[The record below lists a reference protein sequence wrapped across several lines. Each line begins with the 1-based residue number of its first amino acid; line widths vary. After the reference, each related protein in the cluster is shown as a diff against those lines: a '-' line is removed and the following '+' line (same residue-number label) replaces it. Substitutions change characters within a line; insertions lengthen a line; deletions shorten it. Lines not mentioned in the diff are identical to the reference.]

1 MPGGHASHKGTS
13 AKPNTNAEGQL
24 DIAAD
29 KGVNPQDA
37 LSEDTLVDS
46 DRIEEAVNY
55 PPATER
61 PSPDQQTA
69 HESGN
74 LQHG

>member
-13 AKPNTNAEGQL
+13 DKPNTNAGGQL

-29 KGVNPQDA
+29 KGVNPQDVLA
-37 LSEDTLVDS
+37 EDTLVDS
-46 DRIEEAVNY
+46 DRIEEAVDY

-61 PSPDQQTA
+61 PSPDQKTG
-69 HESGN
+69 HE
-74 LQHG
+74 

>member
-13 AKPNTNAEGQL
+13 AKPNTNAGGQL
-24 DIAAD
+24 DSAAD
-29 KGVNPQDA
+29 NSVNPQDV

-46 DRIEEAVNY
+46 DRIEEAVDY

-61 PSPDQQTA
+61 PGSDQETSR
-69 HESGN
+69 ESGD

>member
-13 AKPNTNAEGQL
+13 DKPNTNAPGQM

-29 KGVNPQDA
+29 KGAIEPKDILPEGASTNTTRTQ
-37 LSEDTLVDS
+37 EFVD
-46 DRIEEAVNY
+46 Y

-61 PSPDQQTA
+61 PGEEV
-69 HESGN
+69 ESGEDR
-74 LQHG
+74 Q

>member
-24 DIAAD
+24 DIAAG

-46 DRIEEAVNY
+46 DRIEEAVDY

-61 PSPDQQTA
+61 PSPDQQTER
-69 HESGN
+69 ESGD